1 MHEMPFYL
9 SPDLDNEVRLFPF
22 LASRMSAERSR
33 RGKFA
38 KLVPYHIFGDEDFYV
53 SATVMNHE
61 CVSNKLGDHGAGSGP
76 GFDRLFFAG
85 IVKFDDFGKQ
95 LFVYKRTFF
104 L

>member
-1 MHEMPFYL
+1 MTFYL

-22 LASRMSAERSR
+22 LTSRMSAERSR

-38 KLVPYHIFGDEDFYV
+38 KFMSHHVFGDEDFYV
-53 SATVMNHE
+53 PATVVNHE
-61 CVSNKLGDHGAGSGP
+61 RVSNEFRNHGAGSGP
-76 GFDRLFFAG
+76 GFDRLFFAS
-85 IVKFDDFGKQ
+85 IVQFDDFGKQ